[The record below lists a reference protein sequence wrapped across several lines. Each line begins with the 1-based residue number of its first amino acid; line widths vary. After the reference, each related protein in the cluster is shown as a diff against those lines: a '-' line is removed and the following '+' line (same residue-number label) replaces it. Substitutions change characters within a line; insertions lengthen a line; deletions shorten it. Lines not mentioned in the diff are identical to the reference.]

1 MQSLL
6 NCYASPPYLY
16 PTYSQYDTK
25 CGGFSGEDSGL
36 LHIIDISVPESPRIT
51 ATHVFSPSGDG
62 KPRDVA
68 VCGTEIAVVLSSPI
82 KDVYEG
88 HIHFF
93 HTLKRGE
100 TQLQVDGKLPGKF

>member
-1 MQSLL
+1 MNVHNMTPSV
-6 NCYASPPYLY
+6 
-16 PTYSQYDTK
+16 
-25 CGGFSGEDSGL
+25 GVFSGEDSGL